1 MRQSQLRLLGL
12 ILALFLGVRVGN
24 PGPPANASASPAPT
38 IQSEKRSSPRK
49 VTKRAGGS
57 AQKSAASGD
66 CNAFSASAKEEWL
79 QLSPSPRGPRPC
91 VSALSPLLKEICKLN
106 PSYPSDKLPSNEELA
121 NLSDADAVK
130 RCLGSDRPTIFP
142 VMASVANPLRTHLGL
157 MTDRTIEAIQV
168 AAAEANFL
176 PQSHYLPWPAPSSN
190 SDSEAQPA
198 SPDETDSP
206 DPGILIFR
214 NNDDKRHS
222 PQYDDKRPRPQYLVV
237 FLIPELPTEGL
248 DRKVFA
254 VAESI
259 IEQISSRDGSQL
271 FFAGPT
277 FSGSLVSLEAIK
289 SSLPPNKCILAFSG
303 SVANPPS
310 NLIQEPGC
318 PKITRTRSTNCE
330 ALGAF
335 VTGAGTFGYRPEQI
349 AILSE
354 AGTQYGTPQ
363 LECLPVGPSGGGP
376 LLFLNFPREIS
387 KLRNAYGAETSSA
400 AQAASANPQTDLQ
413 MSWQDSQAA
422 RGDDVQAYGRGQTP
436 LSQETVLSTLSITLK
451 ARGIKALGIIATD
464 PMDEAFLIHSI
475 KQSSPDVRLFLPDP
489 DLLYLRTPDVASLNG
504 TLLVSYNPLI
514 PQNQFWSSP
523 RDADRNR
530 LITFPSGIEE
540 SQYNAFVL
548 LLEKADL
555 APPPTKDKAK
565 MKLLERGWP
574 AGKSVGKSADSE
586 GSQTGAEE
594 PPLWLATIGTATN
607 YPVKILNSTEG
618 IESKLG
624 LHSLDLGKL
633 QYAPL
638 VLWFSLAAL
647 GILHA
652 SLLKFKEAV
661 PSSRLKFKEAVPSVF
676 KQDFDL
682 TDKSSTVTLVKIFC
696 HLMAVLTTALAQMIL
711 GSSFLFFYDSSGRY
725 KSLAC
730 GVVLV
735 TVFLLGAVGWQVFML
750 HKLQRQQKQ
759 LAAPDEGA
767 KIVDVAAIFRHTLVI
782 VSMIIVPGMFW
793 LGTTMKSHFDNAFL
807 HFRDLNLTSGVAVAL
822 PIASLLMVM
831 YFGIWAY
838 LRRLAYWEHRY
849 VEMFDLKLDKVIRKN
864 LNVDVTA
871 IDKCLLGPL
880 ENRAWMIGFGL
891 TSLLSV
897 FTFRP
902 WVTLDILE
910 PIGVWWFL
918 FCFLVLAVSVLWL
931 NWFRFVNIWVHLRN
945 ILEHLENLP
954 LRTAFERLPREKS
967 LPILQWGEARNTFLL
982 RQVLDRLRALASLDT
997 SAENGRLL
1005 TEFEAKMDALMKCG
1019 VVETEIVE
1027 HKNVV
1032 GGAPRTILRTFSR
1045 SRQDLLRGAQGEMT
1059 DVIDALSTR
1068 LLKEYWRR
1076 GSSGTK
1082 EGQEPRPVDRKF
1094 ILAEDIVAL
1103 PFYAYIRRVLNELRN
1118 ILFFLGIAV
1127 SLLFAA
1133 LHTYAFRADQAINWW
1148 FFGLFVVMGGGVVF
1162 IIGQMERN
1170 AVLSRLSNTNPGEL
1184 GTNFY
1189 VQLVK
1194 YGAIPALTIFGSQ
1207 VPQISNLLL
1216 KWVQP
1221 ALQALH

>member
-1 MRQSQLRLLGL
+1 MRLSQFPLLGL
-12 ILALFLGVRVGN
+12 LLALLVGARVSPPGMHLGLN
-24 PGPPANASASPAPT
+24 ATPAATNKLEKKSPL
-38 IQSEKRSSPRK
+38 RK
-49 VTKRAGGS
+49 TAAQGGES
-57 AQKSAASGD
+57 TSGTHGD

-121 NLSDADAVK
+121 NLSDADVVK

-157 MTDRTIEAIQV
+157 MTDRAIEAIQV

-176 PQSHYLPWPAPSSN
+176 PQSHYLPWPPPSSN
-190 SDSEAQPA
+190 SDSEAPA
-198 SPDETDSP
+198 ESQDSNSTE
-206 DPGILIFR
+206 PGVLIFR
-214 NNDDKRHS
+214 NNDDQRPS
-222 PQYDDKRPRPQYLVV
+222 PQYLLV

-363 LECLPVGPSGGGP
+363 LGCLPVGPSGGGP

-548 LLEKADL
+548 LLENADL
-555 APPPTKDKAK
+555 APPPTKDKGK
-565 MKLLERGWP
+565 MKLLEWGWP
-574 AGKSVGKSADSE
+574 GKV
-586 GSQTGAEE
+586 
-594 PPLWLATIGTATN
+594 
-607 YPVKILNSTEG
+607 
-618 IESKLG
+618 
-624 LHSLDLGKL
+624 
-633 QYAPL
+633 
-638 VLWFSLAAL
+638 
-647 GILHA
+647 
-652 SLLKFKEAV
+652 
-661 PSSRLKFKEAVPSVF
+661 
-676 KQDFDL
+676 
-682 TDKSSTVTLVKIFC
+682 
-696 HLMAVLTTALAQMIL
+696 
-711 GSSFLFFYDSSGRY
+711 
-725 KSLAC
+725 C
-730 GVVLV
+730 G
-735 TVFLLGAVGWQVFML
+735 
-750 HKLQRQQKQ
+750 
-759 LAAPDEGA
+759 
-767 KIVDVAAIFRHTLVI
+767 
-782 VSMIIVPGMFW
+782 
-793 LGTTMKSHFDNAFL
+793 
-807 HFRDLNLTSGVAVAL
+807 
-822 PIASLLMVM
+822 
-831 YFGIWAY
+831 
-838 LRRLAYWEHRY
+838 
-849 VEMFDLKLDKVIRKN
+849 
-864 LNVDVTA
+864 
-871 IDKCLLGPL
+871 
-880 ENRAWMIGFGL
+880 
-891 TSLLSV
+891 
-897 FTFRP
+897 
-902 WVTLDILE
+902 
-910 PIGVWWFL
+910 
-918 FCFLVLAVSVLWL
+918 
-931 NWFRFVNIWVHLRN
+931 
-945 ILEHLENLP
+945 
-954 LRTAFERLPREKS
+954 
-967 LPILQWGEARNTFLL
+967 
-982 RQVLDRLRALASLDT
+982 
-997 SAENGRLL
+997 
-1005 TEFEAKMDALMKCG
+1005 
-1019 VVETEIVE
+1019 
-1027 HKNVV
+1027 
-1032 GGAPRTILRTFSR
+1032 
-1045 SRQDLLRGAQGEMT
+1045 
-1059 DVIDALSTR
+1059 
-1068 LLKEYWRR
+1068 
-1076 GSSGTK
+1076 
-1082 EGQEPRPVDRKF
+1082 
-1094 ILAEDIVAL
+1094 
-1103 PFYAYIRRVLNELRN
+1103 
-1118 ILFFLGIAV
+1118 
-1127 SLLFAA
+1127 
-1133 LHTYAFRADQAINWW
+1133 
-1148 FFGLFVVMGGGVVF
+1148 
-1162 IIGQMERN
+1162 
-1170 AVLSRLSNTNPGEL
+1170 
-1184 GTNFY
+1184 
-1189 VQLVK
+1189 
-1194 YGAIPALTIFGSQ
+1194 
-1207 VPQISNLLL
+1207 
-1216 KWVQP
+1216 
-1221 ALQALH
+1221 